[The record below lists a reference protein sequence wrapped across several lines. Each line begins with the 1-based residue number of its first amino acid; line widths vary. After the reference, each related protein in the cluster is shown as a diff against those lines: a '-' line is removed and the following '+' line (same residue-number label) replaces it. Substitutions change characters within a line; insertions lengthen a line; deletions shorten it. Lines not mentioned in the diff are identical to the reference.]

1 MAGTVVLLLGLLLG
15 LTNNCGI
22 YVVKAEN
29 VTVPAADSCTAPWN
43 VTVDKDLNI
52 LWEGEPRDGDV
63 RVNIEILEPNLT
75 NCLKKTSFSSKFDE
89 EGPPIPDIP
98 CLNSAYRVVAELLC
112 EGIVINNITKVVW
125 TEPDVPSNVR
135 STNVTSSSFQI
146 NWDPPPGLVEEYKI
160 KVNSAETFAS
170 DTWILMQHLESDTQ
184 YSVEVSARNKYEW
197 GSWSKAIMVKTKK
210 LVLTVPSNLRIL
222 DVTNVTIQV
231 TWDRVTSDDV
241 VDDDVF
247 YTIQRRSLGPSPV
260 IGVNTTNSSVTLRKL
275 SPFTVYYIRIRAR
288 VYAVKGDWSDPLVVR
303 TLVGIPLEPQNLS
316 VSTYNSVKISVKWSQ
331 PTPNRGPIDF
341 YTVKWTSLDSG
352 TSEEANTSDTDYTI
366 QNLTPLTSYDICI
379 SATTSAGT
387 GNWSS
392 EINIQTKRPS
402 PPENVRQTAVN
413 SSSVTIQ
420 WDEVN
425 IYKGRGIIIGYSVRW
440 YKLGYSSYETQNT
453 TDLSLILDDMEP
465 LTKYL
470 FQVCSWTEVGSSV
483 WTNPL
488 LAKTAL
494 GVPLPPEKL
503 SKGKVNTTSIE
514 ILWKVPTTY
523 RNLVIQHTI
532 RWQNV
537 NNKDIKRVNTTKTS
551 YTIKNLEPYTSYSI
565 QVKSWTEDGAGDW
578 SNSIIVQT
586 STAVPLQPK
595 NVREEDVRNTSVLIL
610 WDEPYPIRGAIEFYL
625 IKWQQD
631 ETSATFQN
639 TTVDTFYFIED
650 LTPSRKYFIQVRAKT
665 IAGYGNWSEPIT
677 VWTVAGLPMTPGN
690 VKIIRYMRRSLEVVW
705 EEPQPFRGKIISYT
719 IQWGERGSS
728 NVSSEYTND
737 TSYVIKHLLPYTWY
751 SVAVKASTEAGDSD
765 WSKSVEG
772 RTAIGIPSKPRNL
785 QDRTPATNTTIEIE
799 WEEPKPT
806 NGPIVNYSV
815 RWTNLNNNVTTSSV
829 SKDTIYVISDLKP
842 YTNHS
847 VKVRAATAAGF
858 GEWTEEMI
866 FRTDIG
872 VPYQPKEVKELRIT
886 DTSIY
891 LTWKEPQPL
900 VGYVI
905 HYIVEWTDIATN
917 ESKSEKVESL
927 YLYHTIKSLL
937 PYTKYLIRV
946 SAETEAGLGEWSDA
960 IEVQTLSGVPSAPQN
975 IQQSKATNLTICVKW
990 DEPTPFVGPILSYTV
1005 SWKCSVDVRNH
1016 TESANASSY
1025 CISSLQPYTVYE
1037 IGVRAETAAGFG
1049 PWSETAKIQ
1058 TAIGIPAIVRNVKL
1072 QDKTAWSI
1080 HLTWQPPDPTNGPL
1094 KNYEIKWGN
1103 NGTLTTSSLTKTASF
1118 KADNLIPYTEYTFQ
1132 ISASTEKGFGLP
1144 SEPLTTRTSVA
1155 APSAPLNLML
1165 VSASNL
1171 TLSVRW
1177 KTPREPNGPILGYKV
1192 KWVKTFENVQISEFE
1207 VQSLQH
1213 VIAGLDPYTNYT
1225 IQVCARTSAGSG
1237 PWTSVLVASTK
1248 IGIPKPAEL
1257 ISVKSEGSRTIIV
1270 EWSTL
1275 NPYPGPTTYTLEV
1288 WRKPSLCDT
1297 SRRDVREKSIE
1308 GSRGSGEW
1316 RFSREEAV
1324 EDLTPFSDYY
1334 VRVLLKTVVDGS
1346 ASANSQVVR
1355 TSPDSPGPPRQVEA
1369 DCTESTETEVRW
1381 KAPLRPNGKIIEYL
1395 VRYGVEYQGWSD
1407 EALLV
1412 DNECK
1417 ENHRIKLVGLRPE
1430 RKYKIYV
1437 RAKAE
1442 HVEENGAE
1450 ASLRGYCVLPAG
1462 IPSLENINN
1471 LKIYGSGPH
1480 NLILEWSQDVF
1491 SDSMGELVNYAI
1503 IIGVSEAVGNA
1514 TSGKTADIFPS
1525 WSNYSVGSS
1534 NFYQATPLEWNPFNL
1549 DEEEEDPLQCTEI
1562 EKGRSQSQSIFRC
1575 TVGIDNECP
1584 ENKFYCNGKL
1594 APNTQYGVKIRAF
1607 TRGGFSETDPVF
1619 AYTDPIKET
1628 SSFIGIIIGVALVLV
1643 LVSVF
1648 VIGTIVLR
1656 RKGKLDEL
1664 RVRLGQG
1671 PTAPSIPPE
1680 QVLQLE
1686 TCATIKTLNTQN
1698 FADHVRLMMS
1708 DSHLRFSQEFEALKK
1723 NSPKFPC
1730 TAAEMEE
1737 NRPKNR
1743 WLNIFPYDPSRVKLL
1758 PLGDEPGS
1766 DFVNANYIP
1775 GYSSLREYIATQ
1787 GPLANTVDDF
1797 WRMIWE
1803 QSVSMIVMLTQCV
1816 ERGKKKCEQYWPDA
1830 GEAKHYGDMQ
1840 VRTISESMLS
1850 SYIIRLF
1857 HVQLGSQERRV
1868 KQMHFTHWPDFGCP
1882 ECPDDLINFIRAV
1895 RDHLP
1900 RFKPGPIIVHCSA
1913 GVGRTGTFIAVDRLS
1928 QQLRNTDAIDIFGTV
1943 MELRHH
1949 RINMVQTEDQY
1960 IYIHCVS
1967 SSW

>member
-1 MAGTVVLLLGLLLG
+1 M
-15 LTNNCGI
+15 
-22 YVVKAEN
+22 
-29 VTVPAADSCTAPWN
+29 AADSCTAPWN
-43 VTVDKDLNI
+43 VTVDKNLNI
-52 LWEGEPRDGDV
+52 LWEGDLRNGDV
-63 RVNIEILEPNLT
+63 RVNIEILESNLT

-89 EGPPIPDIP
+89 EGPPIPDTP

-135 STNVTSSSFQI
+135 ATDVTSSSFQI
-146 NWDPPPGLVEEYKI
+146 NWDPPPGPVEEYKV
-160 KVNSAETFAS
+160 K
-170 DTWILMQHLESDTQ
+170 
-184 YSVEVSARNKYEW
+184 YSIEVSARNKYEW
-197 GSWSKAIMVKTKK
+197 GSWSKAITVKTKK
-210 LVLTVPSNLRIL
+210 LVLTVPSNLRTL
-222 DVTNVTIQV
+222 EVTNVTIQV
-231 TWDRVTSDDV
+231 TWDRLTNEDA
-241 VDDDVF
+241 DDDVF
-247 YTIQRRSLGPSPV
+247 FTVQRRSIVPSSV
-260 IGVNTTNSSVTLRKL
+260 IGVNTTDSSVTFRKL

-288 VYAVKGDWSDPLVVR
+288 TYTVTGSWSDPLVVK
-303 TLVGIPLEPQNLS
+303 TLPGIPSEPRNLS
-316 VSTYNSVKISVKWSQ
+316 VSTYDSTRIRVKWSQ

-352 TSEEANTSDTDYTI
+352 TSEEANTSDTAYTI
-366 QNLTPLTSYDICI
+366 QDLIPLTSYDLCV
-379 SATTSAGT
+379 SATSSVGT

-420 WDEVN
+420 WDELN
-425 IYKGRGIIIGYSVRW
+425 IYKGRGIIIMYSVRW
-440 YKLGYSSYETQNT
+440 YKLGSSSYVTQNT

-470 FQVCSWTEVGSSV
+470 LQVCSWTGEKGSKMYGAKTDSKS
-483 WTNPL
+483 
-488 LAKTAL
+488 KTAL
-494 GVPLPPEKL
+494 GVPLPPEKI

-523 RNLVIQHTI
+523 KNLVIQHTV
-532 RWQNV
+532 RWKNV

-551 YTIKNLEPYTSYSI
+551 YIIRNLEPYTNYSI
-565 QVKSWTEDGAGDW
+565 QVKSWTEDGDGDW
-578 SNSIIVQT
+578 ANPIIVQT

-595 NVREEDVRNTSVLIL
+595 NIREKDVSNASALIL
-610 WDEPYPIRGAIEFYL
+610 WDEPFPIR
-625 IKWQQD
+625 
-631 ETSATFQN
+631 
-639 TTVDTFYFIED
+639 ED

-665 IAGYGNWSEPIT
+665 IAGFGNWSEPIT
-677 VWTVAGLPMTPGN
+677 VWTEAGL
-690 VKIIRYMRRSLEVVW
+690 
-705 EEPQPFRGKIISYT
+705 
-719 IQWGERGSS
+719 
-728 NVSSEYTND
+728 
-737 TSYVIKHLLPYTWY
+737 
-751 SVAVKASTEAGDSD
+751 
-765 WSKSVEG
+765 
-772 RTAIGIPSKPRNL
+772 PSKPRNL
-785 QDRTPATNTTIEIE
+785 QDRIPATNTTMEIE

-806 NGPIVNYSV
+806 NGPIVSYSV
-815 RWTNLNNNVTTSSV
+815 RWTNLNNNVTTSDIT
-829 SKDTIYVISDLKP
+829 KDTIYVIRNLKP

-847 VKVRAATAAGF
+847 VQVRAATTAGF
-858 GEWTEEMI
+858 GEWTDEMI
-866 FRTDIG
+866 LRTDIG
-872 VPYQPKEVKELRIT
+872 VPHQPKE
-886 DTSIY
+886 D
-891 LTWKEPQPL
+891 
-900 VGYVI
+900 
-905 HYIVEWTDIATN
+905 
-917 ESKSEKVESL
+917 
-927 YLYHTIKSLL
+927 LL
-937 PYTKYLIRV
+937 PYTKYSIRV
-946 SAETEAGLGEWSDA
+946 IAETEAGLGEWSDT
-960 IEVQTLSGVPSAPQN
+960 IEVRTLSGVPSAPRN
-975 IQQSKATNLTICVKW
+975 IQQTKTTNLTICVKW

-1005 SWKCSVDVRNH
+1005 NWKGSVDVKNH

-1025 CISSLQPYTVYE
+1025 CISSLQPHTVYV
-1037 IGVRAETAAGFG
+1037 INVRAETAAGYG
-1049 PWSETAKIQ
+1049 PWSETEKIQ
-1058 TAIGIPAIVRNVKL
+1058 TAIGIPAIVRNLKL

-1094 KNYEIKWGN
+1094 KNYEVKWGK
-1103 NGTLTTSSLTKTASF
+1103 NGTLTTSSLTKTTSF
-1118 KADNLIPYTEYTFQ
+1118 KADNLIPYTNYIFQ
-1132 ISASTEKGFGLP
+1132 ISASTDKGFGLP
-1144 SEPLTTRTSVA
+1144 SEPLTTRTLVA
-1155 APSAPLNLML
+1155 APSAPLNLGL

-1171 TLSVRW
+1171 TLSVGW
-1177 KTPREPNGPILGYKV
+1177 KTPLEPNGPILGYKV

-1213 VIAGLDPYTNYT
+1213 IIPGLDPYTNYS

-1237 PWTSVLVASTK
+1237 PWTDVLVASTK

-1275 NPYPGPTTYTLEV
+1275 NPYPGPTNYTLEV
-1288 WRKPSLCDT
+1288 WRKPSLCDS
-1297 SRRDVREKSIE
+1297 SRKDVREKSIE

-1324 EDLTPFSDYY
+1324 EDLTPYSHYY
-1334 VRVLLKTVVDGS
+1334 VRVLLRTVVDGS
-1346 ASANSQVVR
+1346 ASTNSQVVR
-1355 TSPDSPGPPRQVEA
+1355 TSPDSPGPPRQVQA
-1369 DCTESTETEVRW
+1369 DCTESTEAEVRW
-1381 KAPLRPNGKIIEYL
+1381 KSPLRPNGKIIEYL

-1407 EALLV
+1407 EALIV

-1417 ENHRIKLVGLRPE
+1417 ENHRITLVGLRPE
-1430 RKYKIYV
+1430 KKYKIYV

-1442 HVEENGAE
+1442 NVEENGAE
-1450 ASLRGYCVLPAG
+1450 ASLRGYCILPAG
-1462 IPSLENINN
+1462 IPSIENINN

-1480 NLILEWSQDVF
+1480 NLVLEWSQDIF
-1491 SDSMGELVNYAI
+1491 SDSMGELVNYAV

-1514 TSGKTADIFPS
+1514 TSGKTAEIFPS

-1549 DEEEEDPLQCTEI
+1549 DEETDDPLQCSEI

-1575 TVGIDNECP
+1575 TVGIDLECP
-1584 ENKFYCNGKL
+1584 EDKLYCNGKL
-1594 APNTQYGVKIRAF
+1594 TPDTKYGVKIRAF

-1619 AYTDPIKET
+1619 VYTDPIKET
-1628 SSFIGIIIGVALVLV
+1628 SSFIGIIVGVALVLV
-1643 LVSVF
+1643 IVSVF
-1648 VIGTIVLR
+1648 IVGTIVLR

-1664 RVRLGQG
+1664 RGRLGQR
-1671 PTAPSIPPE
+1671 PTAPSLPPE

-1698 FADHVRLMMS
+1698 FADHVRLMMT

-1743 WLNIFPYDPSRVKLL
+1743 WLNIFPYDHSRVKLL

-1816 ERGKKKCEQYWPDA
+1816 ERGKNKCEQYWPDA

-1913 GVGRTGTFIAVDRLS
+1913 GVGRTGTFISVDRLS
-1928 QQLRNTDAIDIFGTV
+1928 QQLRNTEAIDIFGTV

-1960 IYIHCVS
+1960 IYIHLCIKQLVDDINDPRQNEYEDAIYS
-1967 SSW
+1967 NIGMERH